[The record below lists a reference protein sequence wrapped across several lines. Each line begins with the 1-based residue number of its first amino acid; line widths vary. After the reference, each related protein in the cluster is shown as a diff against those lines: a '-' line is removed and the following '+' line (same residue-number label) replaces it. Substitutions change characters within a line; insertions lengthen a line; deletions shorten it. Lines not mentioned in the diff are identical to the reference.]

1 LESSLD
7 ILRKYKPDYTPRTG
21 FAWPIEDPMDKA
33 GSGGEASKK
42 QTDDSAA
49 GAAISGEPLPDA
61 DPDLIKKLEKERAS
75 THPKKQQ
82 NTALLL
88 NAMRTTAAHP
98 FRTFHEREAEVA
110 AAAASTAVASTAGA
124 GVGAPSEV
132 VASDAQRSS
141 ATPAPPLM
149 PSQSTGSQSS
159 YGPSMS
165 QDPTKGAVG
174 AVKQKKKKRMYF
186 GGVRISLMPS

>member
-1 LESSLD
+1 LD

-21 FAWPIEDPMDKA
+21 FAWPIEDTVDKA

-42 QTDDSAA
+42 QTDDSA
-49 GAAISGEPLPDA
+49 GAATSGEPLPDA

-124 GVGAPSEV
+124 GAPSEA
-132 VASDAQRSS
+132 VASDRQRSS

-165 QDPTKGAVG
+165 QDSTKGAVG

-186 GGVRISLMPS
+186 PWVRMSLLSS

>member
-1 LESSLD
+1 
-7 ILRKYKPDYTPRTG
+7 
-21 FAWPIEDPMDKA
+21 MDKA
-33 GSGGEASKK
+33 GSGGEVSKK
-42 QTDDSAA
+42 QTDDSAT
-49 GAAISGEPLPDA
+49 GAATSGETLPDA

-82 NTALLL
+82 NTALLF

-98 FRTFHEREAEVA
+98 FRTFHEREAEL
-110 AAAASTAVASTAGA
+110 AAASLTVTSTAGA
-124 GVGAPSEV
+124 GAGAGAPSEA
-132 VASDAQRSS
+132 VASDGQRSS

-165 QDPTKGAVG
+165 QDSTKGAVG
-174 AVKQKKKKRMYF
+174 AVKQKKKKRAS
-186 GGVRISLMPS
+186 VVASAPS